1 MAEMSVEKIS
11 TRDAKLWRAIMIWAC
26 GGLFYCYQ
34 FIFRVSPSV
43 MTEDL
48 RIAFDANAFQI
59 GNLSSYYYIA
69 YAMLQIPIGLLLDR
83 YGPRKMLTLSCLMCT
98 VGGIVFANAYTM
110 PVASVGRF
118 LMGAG
123 SSCAFIG
130 TLKLATLWFPLER
143 VGFAAGVT
151 MLLGFMGAAA
161 GSPLAILIEHFG
173 WREVIYLISL
183 GGVLLS
189 LIIWGIVRDAPKE
202 KLALLKEASE
212 GQSLLFGLIKVIST
226 PQVWLLAIYGCLMYV
241 PIAAFADLWG
251 VSFISKV
258 YDVDRKIAAAMVS
271 LVYVGAALGGP
282 ILAGLSDRLVSR
294 RFPMI
299 LGASATLVLY
309 IIVIYT
315 SSIPQPL
322 MFVLMFLAGFFFTG
336 QVLCFAAVCEQI
348 PVSVSGV
355 GVGFT
360 NMIVMMSGVIFEPL
374 VGFFLDQSAV
384 QSGSAPGI
392 YSIADYRFAL
402 MSIPLMILIALI
414 LSKWF
419 IRETHPRLKQK
430 AR

>member
-11 TRDAKLWRAIMIWAC
+11 TRDVKLWRAIMIWAC

-43 MTEDL
+43 MTDDL
-48 RIAFDANAFQI
+48 RVAFDANAFQI
-59 GNLSSYYYIA
+59 GNMSSYYYVA
-69 YAMLQIPIGLLLDR
+69 YAILQIPIGLLLDR
-83 YGPRKMLTLSCLMCT
+83 FGPRKLLTLSCLMCT
-98 VGGIVFANAYTM
+98 IGGIVFANAYTL

-143 VGFAAGVT
+143 VGLAAGVT

-161 GSPLAILIEHFG
+161 GTPLAILIEYFG

-189 LIIWGIVRDAPKE
+189 LIIWSIVRDAPKD

-212 GQSLLFGLIKVIST
+212 GQSILFGLIKVIST
-226 PQVWLLAIYGCLMYV
+226 PQVWLLAAYGCLMYV

-258 YDVDRKIAAAMVS
+258 YEIDIKVAAPMVTA
-271 LVYVGAALGGP
+271 VYVGAALGGP

-299 LGASATLVLY
+299 LGAMATLILY
-309 IIVIYT
+309 MIVIYT
-315 SSIPQPL
+315 SFIPQPV
-322 MFVLMFLAGFFFTG
+322 MFVLMFFCGFFFTG
-336 QVLCFAAVCEQI
+336 QVLCFASVCEQI
-348 PVSVSGV
+348 PVSASGV

-360 NMIVMMSGVIFEPL
+360 NMIVMMSGVVFEPL
-374 VGFFLDQSAV
+374 VGFFLDQSAA
-384 QSGSAPGI
+384 QTGSVAGV
-392 YSIADYRFAL
+392 YSVEDFRFAL
-402 MSIPLMILIALI
+402 MSMPLMILIAFI

-419 IRETHPRLKQK
+419 IRETHPRLNQK
-430 AR
+430 IS